1 MKIINKIKYELK
13 ELKNDIIFYLDLEKL
28 DLNKIPTMKRKRDIE
43 YILPL
48 VQLSRRGKGKR
59 IIMKR

>member
-13 ELKNDIIFYLDLEKL
+13 ELKDDIIFYLDLEKPDL
-28 DLNKIPTMKRKRDIE
+28 DKIPTMKREKDIE
-43 YILPL
+43 YIPPL
-48 VQLSRRGKGKR
+48 VQLSGKEKGKR